1 MHGFSWIIESA
12 LAAMPVPGRTRPL
25 ADDLAFLGSQAITL
39 LVSLTEQPP
48 DPVAIAAAGIE
59 QLHLP
64 VPDFT
69 APTLEQLDAFVSAC
83 AGAHAQQRAV
93 GVHCTAGLGR
103 TGTFI
108 AAYLASRGMTAAAAI
123 AEVRRLR
130 PGSVETAEQEA
141 RVAEHAARAR

>member
-1 MHGFSWIIESA
+1 MHGFSWIIDSF
-12 LAAMPVPGRTRPL
+12 LAAMPLPGRARPL
-25 ADDLAFLGSQAITL
+25 ADDLAFLRSRAIAL

-48 DPVAIAAAGIE
+48 DPTAVAAAGIE

-69 APTLEQLDAFVSAC
+69 APTLAQLDAFLAAC
-83 AGAHAQQRAV
+83 ARARDEHRAI

-103 TGTFI
+103 TGTFA
-108 AAYLASRGMTAAAAI
+108 AAYLVSSGMSAADAI

-130 PGSVETAEQEA
+130 PGSVETAAQEA
-141 RVAEHAARAR
+141 RLAELAARAR